1 VNFATELLDL
11 SLTHLLLNGMFIFS
25 NLFQLHR
32 IATLRH
38 DELGQ
43 VGFDLLGNSF
53 YKCDGLCTYL
63 VM

>member
-1 VNFATELLDL
+1 
-11 SLTHLLLNGMFIFS
+11 MFIFS

-43 VGFDLLGNSF
+43 VGFDLLGDSF